1 MLGAEPK
8 KVNPKTMAM
17 FDSILQQMVRHGGP
31 ADGSAGAGAKP
42 ASRERADSDKDRARP
57 KGDKSTSGDGGPG
70 SLRGKAVPV
79 LPIAVAAGSAS
90 PAAAAGDASG
100 EVATVS
106 AAELLKSPRRRPP
119 PSPSTPTVAPD
130 AVHVQFS
137 DPDPATGNRYDNPPA
152 RTCLPVMNMHFCT
165 YIYIY
170 ILNS

>member
-31 ADGSAGAGAKP
+31 VEGSAGGAGAKP

-57 KGDKSTSGDGGPG
+57 KGDKSTSGNGGPG

-79 LPIAVAAGSAS
+79 LPVAVAAGSAS
-90 PAAAAGDASG
+90 PAAGDASG
-100 EVATVS
+100 EVPTVPV
-106 AAELLKSPRRRPP
+106 AELLKSPRRRPP

-137 DPDPATGNRYDNPPA
+137 EPDPATGNRCDNPPA
-152 RTCLPVMNMHFCT
+152 QTCLPAACV
-165 YIYIY
+165 Y
-170 ILNS
+170 ILHS